1 VSNFRGDANL
11 SNDTTHIAPISL
23 SEGGETISNDYENA
37 QPPKESLSNFT
48 FPDIQTRSTTSAIE
62 VSGLID
68 ASTLP
73 NNAEIVLVGNTNLF
87 MDVNKTLKCIRGDYA
102 LTISGGNILTLNNPE
117 DYAIDVFSVTVSA
130 PLNVISSN
138 VAIAAE
144 NGITINN
151 TVNATSTNTCI
162 GTVNGTI
169 SINADVTV
177 TTNSSAAILN
187 RGLDNGGDII
197 INNGVIKATGG
208 NSGIWA
214 YGIAAR
220 GSITSQAGTIINA
233 TGGTGIYAEE
243 GNIHLAGDVVSIA
256 KGEDGSGVYAQ
267 AGEVS
272 LSTISVSSSCVGISA
287 KNGLTLNGD
296 VEINSANTG
305 IGTVNGTLTI
315 NGDVTVTT
323 NSSAAILNRGLDNGG
338 DIIINNG
345 VIKATGGNS
354 GIWAYGIAARGSITS
369 QAGTIINAT
378 GGTGIYAEEGNIHLA
393 GDVVSIA
400 KGEDG
405 SGVYA
410 QAGEVSLST
419 ISVSSSCVGISAKNG
434 LTLNGDVEINSAN
447 TGIGTV
453 NGTLTINGDV
463 TVTTNSSAAILN
475 RGLDNGGDII
485 INNGVIK
492 ATGGNSGIW
501 AYGIAARGSITS
513 QAGTIINA
521 TGGTGIYA
529 EEGNIHLAG
538 DVVSIA
544 KGDEGYGVYAEA
556 GEVSLSTISVP
567 SSCVGISAKNGLT
580 LNGDV
585 EINSADTGIGTVNGT
600 LTINGDVTV
609 TTNSSAAIL
618 NRGLD
623 NGGDIIINKGVINAT
638 GGNSGIWAYGI
649 AARGNLNVKSGK
661 VTAKGGIAGLYTE
674 DGTITITSPLIIA
687 SPWEGQI
694 SNDGHYIVD
703 ENNEVQTR
711 VIIMIPPMSGSVT
724 LSSIPTP
731 GVSLGL
737 SLSGNADLSE
747 ISCRWQISEND
758 VTWSDIEGATDKV
771 YVPKESEVG
780 KYIRVRV
787 ESAIFSG
794 YLYSPSRQVTKR
806 LCTDVPVAPVLT
818 NINDKVYLS
827 NAKTTQEYII
837 FNYSKEISSL
847 TENDWNN
854 AVTPDSEVGF
864 FELNSTTNAN
874 HTVFTRVKETASAW
888 ASESVA
894 ESRIYIGTSVYLQDI
909 ELNISKTLGFFQEF
923 FNELNCKVGDVIR
936 CDASPVPSDAT
947 NWYGIS
953 GSNWTVDNHNTGSPY
968 GEFYED
974 EECTIPISPTTNYET
989 VFLKTLAEKNYLEVR
1004 ILLYNSAI
1012 GYKTRAMQFNVSY
1025 DGTFPPI
1032 DHLSGC
1038 SHTIAAGEKMT
1049 NLDVARCPLSA
1060 SVYGVTTEVTGE
1072 GTAPIVRFDFYEK
1085 MNIDATNATP
1095 GVYTYTPIQNGNPI
1109 GTSAFTVTVTDG
1121 KYPVEDIDLVQTEL
1135 TADPGESLELVT
1147 HLSPVNSETTISWE
1161 SSDYSVAT
1169 VSDGKVNISPDAEI
1183 GEEVVITA
1191 SAEGERGSKISSS
1204 CVITV
1209 SGEEYD
1215 LYVASTR
1222 VTSRNRDDILGDGI
1236 FSFNGVNKLTIN
1248 GDYTLNT
1255 PVRLVENKGIDG
1267 LVIEVAVNSTIN
1279 QDVNVETNVFDFAA
1293 NTIIKGEGQLTVNAN
1308 DIGFHVA
1315 NGATL
1320 TLDSINLVVNG
1331 QFPMTGDIGGDEKLS
1346 IINSRVEI
1354 HALGSAAVDDFGGGI
1369 TLKDCII
1376 SEPEGGEVVGAT
1388 IEDSNGNYVRNLLI
1402 IPYVE
1407 KKEAVLE
1414 FAVTEMAVEMGEEA
1428 FVNSPMLWNP
1438 MNLAVTYSSSDMS
1451 VATVYDDGLVYI
1463 SSPGTAI
1470 ITAYYEGDYYT
1481 LPGSASYE
1489 LIVIKP
1495 AVVFVG
1501 DGDWY
1506 AITEWQDEKTPEETD
1521 NVIIRGNVYI
1531 NDNVWINSIIIE
1543 DGATLNVNSG
1553 KLIVAEGIIN
1563 NDADAFIIHDGAQ
1576 VMQNNGNVYAT
1587 FEMNISNP
1595 SSWTDDIKGGWQFI
1609 ASPVKN
1615 AAISDFV
1622 PYTSD
1627 YDLYKYDGSRNLQ
1640 WVNYKNHIDDFETTF
1655 RQGRAYLSSYET
1667 ETKATFKGVLNYE
1680 TSFTFTDIK
1689 SHDYNDD
1696 YANYYLVGNPFTFD
1710 INWNKMTLY
1719 NIYDGIAKLNDV
1731 DGTYDYDIDTDIKVG
1746 DGFFVMATAED
1757 PSLSYNNARKGREVH
1772 ESINV
1777 IATNSEGGDN
1787 VVIHFAG
1794 ADKGGFVKLK
1804 NLNDDVAE
1812 IYVKKD
1818 NTVYG
1823 ILSYDESEEEIPL
1836 YFSPKQMGTYNIRVE
1851 TDGNFKYIGLLDKS
1865 TGEETDILKETYT
1878 FTSLSSDFH
1887 DRFIL
1892 KIDNSQQPTDNGHFA
1907 YVSGEEI
1914 IITDISGEAQINIYD
1929 ALGRCVLRMD
1939 AASHVRTGVS
1949 GRDAACHVHI
1959 DRFDSGVYIIQKIDE
1974 NGVNVQKLIVNSL

>member
-1 VSNFRGDANL
+1 MSNFRGDANL
-11 SNDTTHIAPISL
+11 SNDTTHIASVSL
-23 SEGGETISNDYENA
+23 SEGGEIISNDCVNA
-37 QPPKESLSNFT
+37 QPTKESLSNFT
-48 FPDIQTRSTTSAIE
+48 FPDIQTRNTTSAIE

-73 NNAEIVLVGNTNLF
+73 DNAEIVLVGNTNMF

-117 DYAIDVFSVTVSA
+117 DYAIDVYDVTVSA
-130 PLNVISSN
+130 PLNVISSY
-138 VAIAAE
+138 VAIAAT

-162 GTVNGTI
+162 GTENGTI
-169 SINADVTV
+169 S
-177 TTNSSAAILN
+177 
-187 RGLDNGGDII
+187 
-197 INNGVIKATGG
+197 
-208 NSGIWA
+208 
-214 YGIAAR
+214 
-220 GSITSQAGTIINA
+220 
-233 TGGTGIYAEE
+233 
-243 GNIHLAGDVVSIA
+243 
-256 KGEDGSGVYAQ
+256 
-267 AGEVS
+267 
-272 LSTISVSSSCVGISA
+272 
-287 KNGLTLNGD
+287 
-296 VEINSANTG
+296 
-305 IGTVNGTLTI
+305 I

-323 NSSAAILNRGLDNGG
+323 NSS
-338 DIIINNG
+338 
-345 VIKATGGNS
+345 S
-354 GIWAYGIAARGSITS
+354 
-369 QAGTIINAT
+369 
-378 GGTGIYAEEGNIHLA
+378 
-393 GDVVSIA
+393 
-400 KGEDG
+400 
-405 SGVYA
+405 
-410 QAGEVSLST
+410 
-419 ISVSSSCVGISAKNG
+419 
-434 LTLNGDVEINSAN
+434 
-447 TGIGTV
+447 
-453 NGTLTINGDV
+453 
-463 TVTTNSSAAILN
+463 
-475 RGLDNGGDII
+475 
-485 INNGVIK
+485 
-492 ATGGNSGIW
+492 
-501 AYGIAARGSITS
+501 
-513 QAGTIINA
+513 
-521 TGGTGIYA
+521 
-529 EEGNIHLAG
+529 
-538 DVVSIA
+538 
-544 KGDEGYGVYAEA
+544 
-556 GEVSLSTISVP
+556 
-567 SSCVGISAKNGLT
+567 
-580 LNGDV
+580 
-585 EINSADTGIGTVNGT
+585 
-600 LTINGDVTV
+600 
-609 TTNSSAAIL
+609 AIL

-638 GGNSGIWAYGI
+638 GGNSGMWAYGI
-649 AARGNLNVKSGK
+649 AARGSINVKSGK
-661 VTAKGGIAGLYTE
+661 VTAKGGIAGLYAE
-674 DGTITITSPLIIA
+674 DGTITIASPLIIA

-694 SNDGHYIVD
+694 STDGHYIVD

-711 VIIMIPPMSGSVT
+711 VIIMIPSMSGSVT

-818 NINDKVYLS
+818 NMNDKVYLS

-909 ELNISKTLGFFQEF
+909 ELNISKTVGFFQEF
-923 FNELNCKVGDVIR
+923 YNELNCKVGDVIR
-936 CDASPVPSDAT
+936 CDAYPVPSDAT

-1032 DHLSGC
+1032 DYLSGC

-1049 NLDVARCPLSA
+1049 NLDVARRPLSA

-1072 GTAPIVRFDFYEK
+1072 GTAPIVKFDIYEK

-1109 GTSAFTVTVTDG
+1109 STSTFTVTVTDG

-1135 TADPGESLELVT
+1135 TADPGKSLELVT

-1183 GEEVVITA
+1183 GAEVVITA
-1191 SAEGERGSKISSS
+1191 SAEGERGSEISTS

-1215 LYVASTR
+1215 LYVASTH
-1222 VTSRNRDDILGDGI
+1222 VTSRNQDDILGDGI

-1267 LVIEVAVNSTIN
+1267 LVIEVVANSTIN

-1376 SEPEGGEVVGAT
+1376 SEPEGGEIVGAT
-1388 IEDSNGNYVRNLLI
+1388 IEDSNGNYARNLLI
-1402 IPYVE
+1402 IPHVE
-1407 KKEAVLE
+1407 KKEAELE
-1414 FAVTEMAVEMGEEA
+1414 FEVAEMTVEIGEDFAVP
-1428 FVNSPMLWNP
+1428 FLWNP
-1438 MNLAVTYSSSDMS
+1438 MDLPVVYSSSDES
-1451 VATVYDDGLVYI
+1451 VATVDEQTGEVEI
-1463 SSPGTAI
+1463 IMSGETT
-1470 ITAYYEGDYYT
+1470 ITATFAGDDYI
-1481 LPGSASYE
+1481 LPGSASY
-1489 LIVIKP
+1489 LLRVMP
-1495 AVVFVG
+1495 
-1501 DGDWY
+1501 
-1506 AITEWQDEKTPEETD
+1506 
-1521 NVIIRGNVYI
+1521 
-1531 NDNVWINSIIIE
+1531 
-1543 DGATLNVNSG
+1543 L
-1553 KLIVAEGIIN
+1553 GI
-1563 NDADAFIIHDGAQ
+1563 
-1576 VMQNNGNVYAT
+1576 
-1587 FEMNISNP
+1587 
-1595 SSWTDDIKGGWQFI
+1595 
-1609 ASPVKN
+1609 
-1615 AAISDFV
+1615 
-1622 PYTSD
+1622 
-1627 YDLYKYDGSRNLQ
+1627 
-1640 WVNYKNHIDDFETTF
+1640 
-1655 RQGRAYLSSYET
+1655 
-1667 ETKATFKGVLNYE
+1667 
-1680 TSFTFTDIK
+1680 
-1689 SHDYNDD
+1689 
-1696 YANYYLVGNPFTFD
+1696 
-1710 INWNKMTLY
+1710 
-1719 NIYDGIAKLNDV
+1719 
-1731 DGTYDYDIDTDIKVG
+1731 
-1746 DGFFVMATAED
+1746 
-1757 PSLSYNNARKGREVH
+1757 
-1772 ESINV
+1772 
-1777 IATNSEGGDN
+1777 
-1787 VVIHFAG
+1787 
-1794 ADKGGFVKLK
+1794 
-1804 NLNDDVAE
+1804 
-1812 IYVKKD
+1812 
-1818 NTVYG
+1818 
-1823 ILSYDESEEEIPL
+1823 
-1836 YFSPKQMGTYNIRVE
+1836 
-1851 TDGNFKYIGLLDKS
+1851 
-1865 TGEETDILKETYT
+1865 
-1878 FTSLSSDFH
+1878 
-1887 DRFIL
+1887 
-1892 KIDNSQQPTDNGHFA
+1892 
-1907 YVSGEEI
+1907 EEI
-1914 IITDISGEAQINIYD
+1914 ITSDDMSSLVRKYMIDGKLYIILPDRTIYN
-1929 ALGRCVLRMD
+1929 VM
-1939 AASHVRTGVS
+1939 GVIL
-1949 GRDAACHVHI
+1949 DKTEI
-1959 DRFDSGVYIIQKIDE
+1959 DRILQIINQ
-1974 NGVNVQKLIVNSL
+1974 

>member
-1 VSNFRGDANL
+1 MKTIYLKKLVVSIVLVILSMLQITVTASQITSPYTSVDNDIVGVSNFRGDANL

-48 FPDIQTRSTTSAIE
+48 FPDIQTRNTTSAIE

-68 ASTLP
+68 ASTLED
-73 NNAEIVLVGNTNLF
+73 NAELVLTGNTNLF
-87 MDVNKTLKCIRGDYA
+87 MDVNKTLKCIRGDYT
-102 LTISGGNILTLNNPE
+102 LTLSGGNILTLNNPE
-117 DYAIDVFSVTVSA
+117 DYAINVLSVTVSA

-177 TTNSSAAILN
+177 ITNSSAAILN

-287 KNGLTLNGD
+287 RNGLTLNGD
-296 VEINSANTG
+296 VEINSADTG
-305 IGTVNGTLTI
+305 LGTVNGTLTI

-354 GIWAYGIAARGSITS
+354 GIWAYGIAARG
-369 QAGTIINAT
+369 
-378 GGTGIYAEEGNIHLA
+378 
-393 GDVVSIA
+393 
-400 KGEDG
+400 
-405 SGVYA
+405 
-410 QAGEVSLST
+410 
-419 ISVSSSCVGISAKNG
+419 
-434 LTLNGDVEINSAN
+434 
-447 TGIGTV
+447 
-453 NGTLTINGDV
+453 
-463 TVTTNSSAAILN
+463 
-475 RGLDNGGDII
+475 
-485 INNGVIK
+485 
-492 ATGGNSGIW
+492 
-501 AYGIAARGSITS
+501 
-513 QAGTIINA
+513 
-521 TGGTGIYA
+521 
-529 EEGNIHLAG
+529 
-538 DVVSIA
+538 
-544 KGDEGYGVYAEA
+544 
-556 GEVSLSTISVP
+556 
-567 SSCVGISAKNGLT
+567 
-580 LNGDV
+580 
-585 EINSADTGIGTVNGT
+585 
-600 LTINGDVTV
+600 
-609 TTNSSAAIL
+609 
-618 NRGLD
+618 
-623 NGGDIIINKGVINAT
+623 
-638 GGNSGIWAYGI
+638 
-649 AARGNLNVKSGK
+649 NLNIKSGE
-661 VTAKGGIAGLYTE
+661 VTAKGGIAGLYAE
-674 DGTITITSPLIIA
+674 DGTITIASPLIIA

-694 SNDGHYIVD
+694 SNDGHYVVD

-711 VIIMIPPMSGSVT
+711 VVIMIPPMSGSVT

-758 VTWSDIEGATDKV
+758 VTWSDIEGATDNV

-806 LCTDVPVAPVLT
+806 LCADVPVAPTLT
-818 NINDKVYLS
+818 NINDKVHVS

-837 FNYSKEISSL
+837 FNYSKDVSTL
-847 TENDWNN
+847 TESDWNN

-909 ELNISKTLGFFQEF
+909 ELNISKTVGFFQEF

-1049 NLDVARCPLSA
+1049 NLDVARRPLSA

-1109 GTSAFTVTVTDG
+1109 TTSTFTITVTDG
-1121 KYPVEDIDLVQTEL
+1121 NYNVESVILGDKYI
-1135 TADPGESLELVT
+1135 TADPGDRIELVVQLMPT
-1147 HLSPVNSETTISWE
+1147 NSKAEIEWHTTDENIAPVVDGVVTI
-1161 SSDYSVAT
+1161 A
-1169 VSDGKVNISPDAEI
+1169 PDAPI
-1183 GEEVVITA
+1183 GAEVYITA
-1191 SAEGERGSKISSS
+1191 LANGCYDNCK
-1204 CVITV
+1204 ITV
-1209 SGEEYD
+1209 SGKEYD

-1222 VTSRNRDDILGDGI
+1222 VTSRNQDDILGDGI
-1236 FSFNGVNKLTIN
+1236 FSFNGVNKLTIH

-1255 PVRLVENKGIDG
+1255 PVKLVDNKGIDG
-1267 LVIEVAVNSTIN
+1267 LVIEVAANSTIN

-1293 NTIIKGEGQLTVNAN
+1293 NTIIKGEGQLTVDAN
-1308 DIGFHVA
+1308 GIGFHVA

-1331 QFPMTGDIGGDEKLS
+1331 QFPMTGDIGGDEKLN
-1346 IINSRVEI
+1346 IISSRVEI

-1388 IEDSNGNYVRNLLI
+1388 IEDGNGNYARNLLI
-1402 IPYVE
+1402 IPHVE
-1407 KKEAVLE
+1407 KKEAELE
-1414 FAVTEMAVEMGEEA
+1414 FEVAEMTIEVGEE
-1428 FVNSPMLWNP
+1428 FIVPFLWNP
-1438 MNLAVTYSSSDMS
+1438 MDLPVIYSSSDES
-1451 VATVYDDGLVYI
+1451 VATVDEQTGEVEI
-1463 SSPGTAI
+1463 IMSGETT
-1470 ITAYYEGDYYT
+1470 ITATFAGDDYI
-1481 LPGSASYE
+1481 LPGSASY
-1489 LIVIKP
+1489 LLRVMP
-1495 AVVFVG
+1495 
-1501 DGDWY
+1501 
-1506 AITEWQDEKTPEETD
+1506 
-1521 NVIIRGNVYI
+1521 
-1531 NDNVWINSIIIE
+1531 
-1543 DGATLNVNSG
+1543 L
-1553 KLIVAEGIIN
+1553 GI
-1563 NDADAFIIHDGAQ
+1563 
-1576 VMQNNGNVYAT
+1576 
-1587 FEMNISNP
+1587 
-1595 SSWTDDIKGGWQFI
+1595 
-1609 ASPVKN
+1609 
-1615 AAISDFV
+1615 
-1622 PYTSD
+1622 
-1627 YDLYKYDGSRNLQ
+1627 
-1640 WVNYKNHIDDFETTF
+1640 
-1655 RQGRAYLSSYET
+1655 
-1667 ETKATFKGVLNYE
+1667 
-1680 TSFTFTDIK
+1680 
-1689 SHDYNDD
+1689 
-1696 YANYYLVGNPFTFD
+1696 
-1710 INWNKMTLY
+1710 
-1719 NIYDGIAKLNDV
+1719 
-1731 DGTYDYDIDTDIKVG
+1731 
-1746 DGFFVMATAED
+1746 
-1757 PSLSYNNARKGREVH
+1757 
-1772 ESINV
+1772 
-1777 IATNSEGGDN
+1777 
-1787 VVIHFAG
+1787 
-1794 ADKGGFVKLK
+1794 
-1804 NLNDDVAE
+1804 
-1812 IYVKKD
+1812 
-1818 NTVYG
+1818 
-1823 ILSYDESEEEIPL
+1823 
-1836 YFSPKQMGTYNIRVE
+1836 
-1851 TDGNFKYIGLLDKS
+1851 
-1865 TGEETDILKETYT
+1865 
-1878 FTSLSSDFH
+1878 
-1887 DRFIL
+1887 
-1892 KIDNSQQPTDNGHFA
+1892 
-1907 YVSGEEI
+1907 EEI
-1914 IITDISGEAQINIYD
+1914 ITSDDMSSLVRKYMIDGKLYIILPDRTIYNVM
-1929 ALGRCVLRMD
+1929 G
-1939 AASHVRTGVS
+1939 VRLDKTE
-1949 GRDAACHVHI
+1949 I
-1959 DRFDSGVYIIQKIDE
+1959 DRILQIINQ
-1974 NGVNVQKLIVNSL
+1974 

>member
-1 VSNFRGDANL
+1 MSNFRGDANL

-256 KGEDGSGVYAQ
+256 KGETGSGVYAE
-267 AGEVS
+267 AGEVT
-272 LSTISVSSSCVGISA
+272 LSTISISSSCVGISA

-296 VEINSANTG
+296 VEVNSANTG
-305 IGTVNGTLTI
+305 IGTVSGTLTI

-345 VIKATGGNS
+345 IIKATGGNS
-354 GIWAYGIAARGSITS
+354 GTWAYGIAARGSITS
-369 QAGTIINAT
+369 QAGTIINAA
-378 GGTGIYAEEGNIHLA
+378 GGTAIYAEDGNIHLA

-400 KGEDG
+400 KGE
-405 SGVYA
+405 
-410 QAGEVSLST
+410 
-419 ISVSSSCVGISAKNG
+419 I
-434 LTLNGDVEINSAN
+434 
-447 TGIGTV
+447 
-453 NGTLTINGDV
+453 
-463 TVTTNSSAAILN
+463 
-475 RGLDNGGDII
+475 
-485 INNGVIK
+485 
-492 ATGGNSGIW
+492 
-501 AYGIAARGSITS
+501 
-513 QAGTIINA
+513 
-521 TGGTGIYA
+521 
-529 EEGNIHLAG
+529 
-538 DVVSIA
+538 
-544 KGDEGYGVYAEA
+544 GYGVYAEA

-1331 QFPMTGDIGGDEKLS
+1331 QFPMTGDIGGDEKLN
-1346 IINSRVEI
+1346 IISSCVEI

-1388 IEDSNGNYVRNLLI
+1388 IEDGNGNYARNLLI
-1402 IPYVE
+1402 IPHVE
-1407 KKEAVLE
+1407 KKEAELE
-1414 FAVTEMAVEMGEEA
+1414 FEVVEITVEIAEE
-1428 FVNSPMLWNP
+1428 FLPPFLWNP
-1438 MNLAVTYSSSDMS
+1438 MDLPVVYSSSDES
-1451 VATVYDDGLVYI
+1451 VAIVDEQTGEVE
-1463 SSPGTAI
+1463 I
-1470 ITAYYEGDYYT
+1470 ITSGETTITATFAGDDYV
-1481 LPGSASYE
+1481 LPGSASY
-1489 LIVIKP
+1489 L
-1495 AVVFVG
+1495 
-1501 DGDWY
+1501 
-1506 AITEWQDEKTPEETD
+1506 
-1521 NVIIRGNVYI
+1521 
-1531 NDNVWINSIIIE
+1531 
-1543 DGATLNVNSG
+1543 L
-1553 KLIVAEGIIN
+1553 
-1563 NDADAFIIHDGAQ
+1563 
-1576 VMQNNGNVYAT
+1576 
-1587 FEMNISNP
+1587 
-1595 SSWTDDIKGGWQFI
+1595 
-1609 ASPVKN
+1609 
-1615 AAISDFV
+1615 
-1622 PYTSD
+1622 
-1627 YDLYKYDGSRNLQ
+1627 
-1640 WVNYKNHIDDFETTF
+1640 
-1655 RQGRAYLSSYET
+1655 
-1667 ETKATFKGVLNYE
+1667 
-1680 TSFTFTDIK
+1680 
-1689 SHDYNDD
+1689 
-1696 YANYYLVGNPFTFD
+1696 
-1710 INWNKMTLY
+1710 
-1719 NIYDGIAKLNDV
+1719 
-1731 DGTYDYDIDTDIKVG
+1731 KV
-1746 DGFFVMATAED
+1746 
-1757 PSLSYNNARKGREVH
+1757 
-1772 ESINV
+1772 
-1777 IATNSEGGDN
+1777 
-1787 VVIHFAG
+1787 
-1794 ADKGGFVKLK
+1794 
-1804 NLNDDVAE
+1804 
-1812 IYVKKD
+1812 
-1818 NTVYG
+1818 
-1823 ILSYDESEEEIPL
+1823 IPL
-1836 YFSPKQMGTYNIRVE
+1836 GI
-1851 TDGNFKYIGLLDKS
+1851 
-1865 TGEETDILKETYT
+1865 
-1878 FTSLSSDFH
+1878 
-1887 DRFIL
+1887 
-1892 KIDNSQQPTDNGHFA
+1892 
-1907 YVSGEEI
+1907 EEI
-1914 IITDISGEAQINIYD
+1914 ITSDDMSSLVRKYMIDGKLYIILPDRTIYNVM
-1929 ALGRCVLRMD
+1929 G
-1939 AASHVRTGVS
+1939 VRLDKTE
-1949 GRDAACHVHI
+1949 I
-1959 DRFDSGVYIIQKIDE
+1959 DRILQKI
-1974 NGVNVQKLIVNSL
+1974 NQ

>member
-1 VSNFRGDANL
+1 MKLIIQNNRDMKTTYPKKLVVSVVLVILSMLQITVTASQITPYTSVDNDIVGVSNFRGDANL

-73 NNAEIVLVGNTNLF
+73 NNAELVLTGNTNLF
-87 MDVNKTLKCIRGDYA
+87 MDVNKTLKCISGDYA
-102 LTISGGNILTLNNPE
+102 LTLSGGNILTLNNPE
-117 DYAIDVFSVTVSA
+117 DYTIDVYDVTVSA

-138 VAIAAE
+138 VAISAK
-144 NGITINN
+144 NGITINS
-151 TVNATSTNTCI
+151 TVNATSTDTGI
-162 GTVNGTI
+162 GTVSGTLTING
-169 SINADVTV
+169 DVTV

-447 TGIGTV
+447 TGLGTV
-453 NGTLTINGDV
+453 NGILTINGDV

-501 AYGIAARGSITS
+501 AYGIAARG
-513 QAGTIINA
+513 NL
-521 TGGTGIYA
+521 
-529 EEGNIHLAG
+529 NIK
-538 DVVSIA
+538 S
-544 KGDEGYGVYAEA
+544 
-556 GEVSLSTISVP
+556 GEVV
-567 SSCVGISAKNGLT
+567 
-580 LNGDV
+580 
-585 EINSADTGIGTVNGT
+585 
-600 LTINGDVTV
+600 
-609 TTNSSAAIL
+609 
-618 NRGLD
+618 
-623 NGGDIIINKGVINAT
+623 
-638 GGNSGIWAYGI
+638 
-649 AARGNLNVKSGK
+649 
-661 VTAKGGIAGLYTE
+661 AKGGTAGLYAE
-674 DGTITITSPLIIA
+674 DGTITIASPLIIA

-694 SNDGHYIVD
+694 GNDGHYVVD

-806 LCTDVPVAPVLT
+806 LCADVPVAPVLT

-909 ELNISKTLGFFQEF
+909 ELNISKTVGFFQEF

-1049 NLDVARCPLSA
+1049 NLDVAKRPLSA

-1183 GEEVVITA
+1183 GAEVVITA
-1191 SAEGERGSKISSS
+1191 SAGRGRGEVISSS

-1222 VTSRNRDDILGDGI
+1222 VTSRNQDDILGDGI

-1279 QDVNVETNVFDFAA
+1279 QDVNVGTNVFDFAA
-1293 NTIIKGEGQLTVNAN
+1293 NTIIKGEGQMTVNAN

-1388 IEDSNGNYVRNLLI
+1388 IEDGNGNYARNLLI
-1402 IPYVE
+1402 IPHVE
-1407 KKEAVLE
+1407 KKEAELE
-1414 FAVTEMAVEMGEEA
+1414 FEVAEMTIEIGEE
-1428 FVNSPMLWNP
+1428 FIVPFLWNP
-1438 MNLAVTYSSSDMS
+1438 MDLPVIYSSSDES
-1451 VATVYDDGLVYI
+1451 VATVDEQTGEVE
-1463 SSPGTAI
+1463 I
-1470 ITAYYEGDYYT
+1470 ITSGETTITATFAGDDYI
-1481 LPGSASYE
+1481 LPGSASY
-1489 LIVIKP
+1489 LLRVMP
-1495 AVVFVG
+1495 
-1501 DGDWY
+1501 
-1506 AITEWQDEKTPEETD
+1506 
-1521 NVIIRGNVYI
+1521 
-1531 NDNVWINSIIIE
+1531 
-1543 DGATLNVNSG
+1543 L
-1553 KLIVAEGIIN
+1553 GI
-1563 NDADAFIIHDGAQ
+1563 
-1576 VMQNNGNVYAT
+1576 
-1587 FEMNISNP
+1587 
-1595 SSWTDDIKGGWQFI
+1595 
-1609 ASPVKN
+1609 
-1615 AAISDFV
+1615 
-1622 PYTSD
+1622 
-1627 YDLYKYDGSRNLQ
+1627 
-1640 WVNYKNHIDDFETTF
+1640 
-1655 RQGRAYLSSYET
+1655 
-1667 ETKATFKGVLNYE
+1667 
-1680 TSFTFTDIK
+1680 
-1689 SHDYNDD
+1689 
-1696 YANYYLVGNPFTFD
+1696 
-1710 INWNKMTLY
+1710 
-1719 NIYDGIAKLNDV
+1719 
-1731 DGTYDYDIDTDIKVG
+1731 
-1746 DGFFVMATAED
+1746 
-1757 PSLSYNNARKGREVH
+1757 
-1772 ESINV
+1772 
-1777 IATNSEGGDN
+1777 
-1787 VVIHFAG
+1787 
-1794 ADKGGFVKLK
+1794 
-1804 NLNDDVAE
+1804 
-1812 IYVKKD
+1812 
-1818 NTVYG
+1818 
-1823 ILSYDESEEEIPL
+1823 
-1836 YFSPKQMGTYNIRVE
+1836 
-1851 TDGNFKYIGLLDKS
+1851 
-1865 TGEETDILKETYT
+1865 
-1878 FTSLSSDFH
+1878 
-1887 DRFIL
+1887 
-1892 KIDNSQQPTDNGHFA
+1892 
-1907 YVSGEEI
+1907 EEI
-1914 IITDISGEAQINIYD
+1914 ITSDDMSS
-1929 ALGRCVLRMD
+1929 L
-1939 AASHVRTGVS
+1939 VRKYM
-1949 GRDAACHVHI
+1949 I
-1959 DRFDSGVYIIQKIDE
+1959 DGKLYIILPDRRVYNTMGIRLDKTEVDRILQKI
-1974 NGVNVQKLIVNSL
+1974 NQ